1 MKKRIILLII
11 LILVLMYL
19 SFFQMKQEKIYYTV
33 MGNKYEFTNNLK
45 SLNYTDLIMNDINK
59 KNKLKK
65 YSKDLIFFDIRITD
79 FINKIE
85 KNEKVN
91 NNYIQNILN
100 KTNLLLINI
109 GSSELNYKFQNIEKY
124 NSNDNEIYKYL
135 DEMSND
141 INRLLFLIRKYS
153 NTKIIFIGYYNET
166 SNFLYNN
173 YYLYINKKIKNNK
186 NIIFIDVFDI
196 LKNKKS
202 NYYLDDEENMLIY
215 NKIMNKITCK
225 KIY

>member
-91 NNYIQNILN
+91 NNYIKNILN